1 MNWLI
6 GDVITS
12 SKGNKTAPITN
23 VKGEPIFLQLT
34 TPKEPLTA
42 PFGASA
48 YNDPQ
53 ATRKNIC
60 FRCTEELEQTISA
73 IDHYMEAYLKEH
85 SQRLF
90 KGKQM
95 TYKPLLSLKEDY
107 PALLRCK
114 INTVGQRAARFWTPL
129 YTRTDPPVDFKECAI
144 SPRAQVRS
152 LWVMGSE
159 CGVCLDVCD
168 VMYSIIEDKCPFEA
182 TLSA

>member
-73 IDHYMEAYLKEH
+73 IDHYMEAYLK
-85 SQRLF
+85 
-90 KGKQM
+90 
-95 TYKPLLSLKEDY
+95 
-107 PALLRCK
+107 
-114 INTVGQRAARFWTPL
+114 
-129 YTRTDPPVDFKECAI
+129 
-144 SPRAQVRS
+144 
-152 LWVMGSE
+152 
-159 CGVCLDVCD
+159 
-168 VMYSIIEDKCPFEA
+168 
-182 TLSA
+182 